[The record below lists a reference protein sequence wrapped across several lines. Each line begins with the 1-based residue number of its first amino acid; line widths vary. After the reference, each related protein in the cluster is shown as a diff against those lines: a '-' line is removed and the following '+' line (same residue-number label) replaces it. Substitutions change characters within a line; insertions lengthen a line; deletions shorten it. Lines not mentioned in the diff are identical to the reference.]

1 MAQASS
7 VQFTPVQV
15 LQAARRAEAEGKMEY
30 ALQFYRH
37 IVEHHVSTPEA
48 HEAREGLLRI
58 AEWRWGEARALGR
71 QTTQPALAPAP
82 QAVQN
87 TYTAIPGGRS
97 ALANERVYEQPPP
110 IEDQRMPQVISRDAS
125 GDFEGQEGSAFS
137 SRYRGARFVAFV
149 LSSLGWAGVMG
160 GVLIAASASV
170 GMVAEVSAAGV
181 WGLPLGVL
189 FGLPAAAVGLLLVV
203 AGQIAIAVFENATAT
218 FDLLALERARAI
230 D

>member
-7 VQFTPVQV
+7 IQFTPVQV

-37 IVEHHVSTPEA
+37 IVEHHVSTAEA

-71 QTTQPALAPAP
+71 QTSQPAPAP
-82 QAVQN
+82 QLVQN

-97 ALANERVYEQPPP
+97 APANERVYEQPPP

-125 GDFEGQEGSAFS
+125 VHYEGQEGSSAFS

-149 LSSLGWAGVMG
+149 LSSLGWAGVMAG
-160 GVLIAASASV
+160 ILIAAAASA
-170 GMVAEVSAAGV
+170 GMVAEVSAVGV

-189 FGLPAAAVGLLLVV
+189 FGLPAAAFGLLLVV
-203 AGQIAIAVFENATAT
+203 AGQIAIAVFENSSATLE
-218 FDLLALERARAI
+218 LLALAQEKT
-230 D
+230 DG

>member
-7 VQFTPVQV
+7 IQFTPVQV

-71 QTTQPALAPAP
+71 QTSQPAPAP
-82 QAVQN
+82 QLVQN
-87 TYTAIPGGRS
+87 TYTAIPGGRL
-97 ALANERVYEQPPP
+97 APANERVYEQPPP

-125 GDFEGQEGSAFS
+125 VHYEGQEASSAFS

-149 LSSLGWAGVMG
+149 LSSLGCAGVMAG
-160 GVLIAASASV
+160 ILIAAAASA

-189 FGLPAAAVGLLLVV
+189 FGLPAAAFGLLLVV
-203 AGQIAIAVFENATAT
+203 AGQIAIAVFENSSATLE
-218 FDLLALERARAI
+218 LLALAQEKT
-230 D
+230 DG

>member
-7 VQFTPVQV
+7 IQFTPVQV

-37 IVEHHVSTPEA
+37 IVEHYVSTPEA

-71 QTTQPALAPAP
+71 QTSQPAPALVAQP
-82 QAVQN
+82 VQN
-87 TYTAIPGGRS
+87 TYTAIQGGRAAFAS
-97 ALANERVYEQPPP
+97 EQVYEEPPP
-110 IEDQRMPQVISRDAS
+110 VEDQRMPQVISREVKDET
-125 GDFEGQEGSAFS
+125 EGPENSPFWG
-137 SRYRGARFVAFV
+137 RYRGARFVAFV

-160 GVLIAASASV
+160 GLLIAITASA
-170 GMVAEVSAAGV
+170 GAVAEASVAGV

-189 FGLPAAAVGLLLVV
+189 FGLPAAAIGLLLVV
-203 AGQIAIAVFENATAT
+203 AGQIAIAVFENTSATLE
-218 FDLLALERARAI
+218 LLALERAKAI